1 MHRRRAET
9 FRRNLGR
16 RAAMDDAEST
26 ESTMLGEPRRPLVLV
41 VDDDDAIRE
50 ALCDLLDDAGFATVG
65 ARHGLEA
72 LKVLAVSD
80 AAPTF
85 ILLDLMMPVMDGWA
99 FCDSRGKNR
108 SLREIPV
115 IAISAA
121 PVSESDRPAE
131 IDAFLTK
138 PIDMEQFAGLAGRI
152 VGCKGSRLRTSGSLH

>member
-1 MHRRRAET
+1 
-9 FRRNLGR
+9 
-16 RAAMDDAEST
+16 MDDVEST
-26 ESTMLGEPRRPLVLV
+26 DLTSLAEPTRPLVLV

-50 ALCDLLDDAGFATVG
+50 ALCDLLDDAGFAAVG

-72 LKVLAVSD
+72 LKVIAASD

-108 SLREIPV
+108 ALREIPV

-121 PVSESDRPAE
+121 DLPESERPPA
-131 IDAFLTK
+131 IDAFLMK
-138 PIDMEQFAGLAGRI
+138 PIDMAQFAGLAVRI
-152 VGCKGSRLRTSGSLH
+152 TGRTSARNLSSTSLH